1 MKKILVRAGINP
13 LAPSNEAR
21 IVNRNLIGGNV
32 GNLIYANSVYRTLMV
47 SDDTELVCDNYS
59 MNENDAPWINENCS
73 AYIIP
78 LADLFRESGLSERNR
93 IKKLVRKLNIPCIIL
108 GVGIRAKNEKA
119 IENGFPFDD
128 DVKDFVNTVLDK
140 SAMVGLRGEL
150 TAKYLT
156 QLGFKEDKDFMVI
169 GCPSMYTYGAY
180 LKRCDKPL
188 NITKDSA
195 ISVNASVVATKENLA
210 FVFGLFDEYKNSVF
224 IPQRQGELLT
234 LYTGRDY
241 EHPCNKPIYPIHL
254 TDKLYAENRVK
265 MFLQAKQWI
274 DYLSTKELSI
284 GCRMHGNIAAILAG
298 IPTVIIPHDM
308 RMKELIDYHR
318 LPSLRPGEIKECS
331 TLDDVLER
339 VDFDAMFNHHQEN
352 FERYRKFL
360 KINDIDNIFAQNDI
374 VRTATY
380 DLALA
385 KLGGDYEVKSAAF
398 ASPQE
403 LMDRMNALDSDNKE
417 LIENL
422 KESTRD
428 LNGKFKALNTTSIKN
443 DVKCLRYKISDKVRG
458 VRHTNLEIKQIVCN
472 KD

>member
-13 LAPSNEAR
+13 LDPPSEAR
-21 IVNRNLIGGNV
+21 IVNRNLIGLNV

-47 SDDTELVCDNYS
+47 SDDTEIICDNYS
-59 MNENDAPWINENCS
+59 MNENDAQWVNDNCS

-78 LADLFRESGLSERNR
+78 LADLFRESGKPERNR
-93 IKKLVRKLNIPCIIL
+93 IKKLVKKLNIPCIIL

-128 DVKDFVNTVLDK
+128 DVKDFVSTILEK
-140 SAMVGLRGEL
+140 STMVGLRGEL

-156 QLGFKEDKDFMVI
+156 QLGFKEDRDFMVI
-169 GCPSMYTYGAY
+169 GCPSMYTYGAG
-180 LKRCDKPL
+180 LKRPGKPL

-210 FVFGLFDEYKNSVF
+210 FVFGLLDEYKNSVF
-224 IPQRQGELLT
+224 LPQRQGELLT

-241 EHPCNKPIYPIHL
+241 EHTCNKPIYPIHI
-254 TDKLYAENRVK
+254 TDNLYTQNRVK

-274 DYLSTKELSI
+274 DFLSTRELSI

-308 RMKELIDYHR
+308 RMKELIDYHK
-318 LPSLRPGEIKECS
+318 LPSLKPGQIKECA

-339 VDFDAMFNHHQEN
+339 VDFDAMFNQHQEN
-352 FERYRKFL
+352 FERYRNFL
-360 KINDIDNIFAQNDI
+360 AINGVDNIFAQND
-374 VRTATY
+374 VVKTAPY

-398 ASPQE
+398 ATASE
-403 LMDRMNALDSDNKE
+403 LMDRMNALDKDNKIIIEDLRENRRE
-417 LIENL
+417 LNRQL
-422 KESTRD
+422 KI
-428 LNGKFKALNTTSIKN
+428 LNVSSIKS
-443 DVKCLRYKISDKVRG
+443 DVKCLRYKINDKLKG
-458 VRHTNLEIKQIVCN
+458 TKHTNLEIKKLACN
-472 KD
+472 KG